1 MRGFS
6 IRGAVSDASGAFMI
20 SNLLAGTGRVT
31 VSKPGFSMAES
42 DPTASGLS
50 VSLNEAERRQGI
62 VLRMVPGSEITG
74 RVLDEF
80 GEPVERAMVQ
90 LLRMSVNAD
99 GSVGLVVA
107 GIGGSDERGR
117 YRIPRVAP
125 GAYALLTQGDLPNQT
140 QTYLFYPG
148 VVSLETAHMLEVLEG
163 RDVSGIDF
171 RLNPDLGH
179 RLAGTVVDSTGRPL
193 PSGGVEL
200 TGTDARGVPI
210 QRRTGNLTRS
220 GAFEFLNVAPG
231 RYTVSTVSVLSLP
244 SSPVAQVASGR
255 GLRTAPESGVVEIQ
269 VGDTP
274 PDRVVIR
281 TTPGTP
287 ALPR

>member
-1 MRGFS
+1 MRGLS

-20 SNLLAGTGRVT
+20 SNLLAGTARVT

-50 VSLNEAERRQGI
+50 VSLNEGERRQGV
-62 VLRMVPGSEITG
+62 VLRIVPGSEITG

-90 LLRMSVNAD
+90 LLRMGVSAD
-99 GSVGLVVA
+99 GSVRLVSLTWGA
-107 GIGGSDERGR
+107 SDDRGR

-125 GAYALLTQGDLPNQT
+125 GAYALLTQGELANQG
-140 QTYLFYPG
+140 QTYLYYPG
-148 VVSLETAHMLEVLEG
+148 VVSPETAHMLEVLEG
-163 RDVSGIDF
+163 RDVTGIDF

-179 RLAGTVVDSTGRPL
+179 RLAGIVVDSTGRPL

-200 TGTDARGVPI
+200 TGTDARGVAI
-210 QRRTGNLTRS
+210 QRRTGSLTRS
-220 GAFEFLNVAPG
+220 GAFEFLNVAQG
-231 RYTVSTVSVLSLP
+231 RYTVSTVSMP
-244 SSPVAQVASGR
+244 SSPMPPVVNGRVAVPS
-255 GLRTAPESGVVEIQ
+255 TAPESGVVEIQ
-269 VGDTP
+269 VGNTP